1 MSKLNYNNVLL
12 TGATGLL
19 GSWVAE
25 KLLLNNVNLTGV
37 AIDNS
42 KDDLLKFKEI
52 YDELDLEYLDISNE
66 QKIDA
71 LFEKKQFDLVIHLAA
86 QTQVIHADL
95 YPRKTFDSNIKGTWN
110 ILENCRKFNI
120 PAVVASSDKAYG
132 ESKELPY
139 KETHQLD
146 GVYPY
151 EISKSITDLLV
162 KSYYISYDLE
172 VVSLRCGNIYGGGDF
187 NWDRLIPGLCNWF
200 YHNKQPVLRSDGSFK
215 RDWVYVE
222 DVADAYIKVGNI
234 LVSDP
239 KRVKMSYNFAAE
251 DYKSVIQ
258 VYETISKS
266 FHGKVVEPI
275 YEIDS
280 KKEIPDQYLDS
291 SQIQS
296 DLGIVSKIKF
306 DDGIKKTIEWYKDY
320 FLKKY

>member
-66 QKIDA
+66 QKIDT

-172 VVSLRCGNIYGGGDF
+172 VASLRCGNIYGGGDF

>member
-42 KDDLLKFKEI
+42 KDDLLKFKDI
-52 YDELDLEYLDISNE
+52 YDEFDLEYLDISNE

-110 ILENCRKFNI
+110 ILENCRKFTI
-120 PAVVASSDKAYG
+120 PVVVASSDKAYG
-132 ESKELPY
+132 ESKDLPY

-162 KSYYISYDLE
+162 KSYYVSYDLE

-222 DVADAYIKVGNI
+222 DVADAYITVGNI

-291 SQIQS
+291 SKIQN

-320 FLKKY
+320 FLK

>member
-52 YDELDLEYLDISNE
+52 YDEFDLEYLDISNE

-172 VVSLRCGNIYGGGDF
+172 VASLRCGNIYGGGDF

>member
-52 YDELDLEYLDISNE
+52 YDEFDLEYLDISNE

-222 DVADAYIKVGNI
+222 DVADAYITVGNI

>member
-52 YDELDLEYLDISNE
+52 YDEFDLEYLDISNE

-172 VVSLRCGNIYGGGDF
+172 VASLRCGNIYGGGDF

-222 DVADAYIKVGNI
+222 DVADAYITVGNI

>member
-52 YDELDLEYLDISNE
+52 YDEFDLEYLDISNE

-71 LFEKKQFDLVIHLAA
+71 LFKKKQFDLVIHLAA

-120 PAVVASSDKAYG
+120 PVVVASSDKAYG
-132 ESKELPY
+132 ESKDLPY

-162 KSYYISYDLE
+162 KSYYVSYDLE

-222 DVADAYIKVGNI
+222 DVADAYITVGNI

-291 SQIQS
+291 SKIQN

-320 FLKKY
+320 FLK

>member
-172 VVSLRCGNIYGGGDF
+172 VASLRCGNIYGGGDF